1 MKTIY
6 HLAIS
11 RLKYNKGRSILTI
24 VAIALMT
31 TLLMS
36 IGSSAL
42 TVIRHQ
48 QLEIKESARN
58 YHAVFKGS
66 TADQV
71 FILENHADVE
81 SLSTRESVASIELPK
96 LNAVLN
102 FDSTKKGS
110 IDQIQLANG
119 KMPVEAD
126 EIAGPPALFERLD
139 VVPEIGQK
147 FQIPLRIQGGKVENY
162 DFTITG
168 ILEQTDIS
176 KLNVNETRLVYGAFV
191 SEKFV
196 EQHIAPEDR
205 TYVIPATVYTS
216 DRQVPS
222 V

>member
-110 IDQIQLANG
+110 IQNKSALI
-119 KMPVEAD
+119 PSD
-126 EIAGPPALFERLD
+126 EIRSEELLAE
-139 VVPEIGQK
+139 QK
-147 FQIPLRIQGGKVENY
+147 FEA
-162 DFTITG
+162 FITSLAH
-168 ILEQTDIS
+168 IIE
-176 KLNVNETRLVYGAFV
+176 KYGMRVLGEVDGA
-191 SEKFV
+191 
-196 EQHIAPEDR
+196 A
-205 TYVIPATVYTS
+205 
-216 DRQVPS
+216 
-222 V
+222 